1 MLRFNHYLT
10 ENALYLTEEIES
22 NDAKGK
28 LHELLTAYHL
38 SHTDDSQK
46 HLPERFAAETTNKKG
61 KKVKKT
67 PQETHDEIKNSI
79 SEEDYN
85 EAHNRAKEAA
95 DSIREHLKKQHGIQD
110 EHMKGVYWTS
120 NKKDHKE
127 LTGIDDPN
135 SNADLMIKHTHPET
149 GEETHHGISLKV
161 GSENPNLAN
170 PGFDQLDRLTKSD
183 KTDNPSDTT
192 ANHIIEKHN
201 KKLKELG
208 YTGTQAQN
216 HAQYK
221 SDKLAAANTPEK
233 QRSVAGEQS
242 KVGVQRELAAHYAN
256 RINQLGA
263 EGNHDKVKHLLR
275 SLMAPQTHFPHIKAW
290 AQTPKAGKK
299 GKTAHIVSN
308 DNADLENLMSGH
320 QHGYEAVHKGGIQF
334 DIHHKNPD
342 GTKGAKVAS
351 IGIKGGSGIA
361 KGFAGFV
368 KAAPKSKKPKTTA
381 VQTNTT
387 ETNNTNN
394 PYLTKENYTTNL
406 NNQMVNAVFS
416 GNLTES
422 NNYFKSVLAEKIAE
436 KMQVKKK
443 NAYKSDCNEAK
454 GSFRAGYNK
463 AKNRF
468 SNISKQIQQ
477 TEESVLGNALNRGF
491 NEPSKQTK
499 LKIKQHNAAVAG
511 NYPDNHPYRLDKAPY
526 GHKFNKSGKIVI
538 TNEELDLE
546 SKLAEFKR

>member
-1 MLRFNHYLT
+1 MLHFKSFLT
-10 ENALYLTEEIES
+10 ENALYLTEEIAS

-46 HLPERFAAETTNKKG
+46 HLPERFASETTNSKG
-61 KKVKKT
+61 KKVIKSPT
-67 PQETHDEIKNSI
+67 ETHDEIKNSI
-79 SEEDYN
+79 SEADYT

-95 DSIREHLKKQHGIQD
+95 DNIRAHLKEHHGIED
-110 EHMKGVYWTS
+110 KHMKGVYWTS

-135 SNADLMIKHTHPET
+135 SNADLMIKYTHPET

-183 KTDNPSDTT
+183 KAEQSDTT

-201 KKLKELG
+201 KKLRELG
-208 YTGTQAQN
+208 YSGTQAQN

-221 SDKLAAANTPEK
+221 SDKLASANSPEK
-233 QRSVAGEQS
+233 QRSVEGEKS
-242 KVGVQRELAAHYAN
+242 KVAVQRELAGHYAA

-263 EGNHDKVKHLLR
+263 EGNHDTVKYLLR

-290 AQTPKAGKK
+290 AQTPKAGKT
-299 GKTAHIVSN
+299 GKTTHHISN
-308 DNADLENLMSGH
+308 DNGDLEELMSQH
-320 QHGYEAVHKGGIQF
+320 QHGYEAVHRGGIQF

-342 GTKGAKVAS
+342 GSRGAKIAS
-351 IGIKGGSGIA
+351 VGIKGGSGIA

-368 KAAPKSKKPKTTA
+368 KAAPKSKKTKQTTPKI
-381 VQTNTT
+381 QTNT
-387 ETNNTNN
+387 EQTNNQNN
-394 PYLTKENYTTNL
+394 PYLQKESINA
-406 NNQMVNAVFS
+406 MVDGLFS
-416 GNLTES
+416 GDLSES
-422 NNYFKSVLAEKIAE
+422 KDAFKSVLAEKLSE
-436 KMQVKKK
+436 KMKSKKK
-443 NAYKSDCNEAK
+443 TMYKSSCNETSLDEAK

-468 SNISKQIQQ
+468 Y
-477 TEESVLGNALNRGF
+477 
-491 NEPSKQTK
+491 
-499 LKIKQHNAAVAG
+499 KIKQN
-511 NYPDNHPYRLDKAPY
+511 
-526 GHKFNKSGKIVI
+526 
-538 TNEELDLE
+538 
-546 SKLAEFKR
+546 